1 MNDVFETIL
10 YLEENHQYF
19 TEEEKLIILEDWRE
33 NVYNKYLLEKVEIFS
48 NSVV

>member
-1 MNDVFETIL
+1 MSSVFKTIL